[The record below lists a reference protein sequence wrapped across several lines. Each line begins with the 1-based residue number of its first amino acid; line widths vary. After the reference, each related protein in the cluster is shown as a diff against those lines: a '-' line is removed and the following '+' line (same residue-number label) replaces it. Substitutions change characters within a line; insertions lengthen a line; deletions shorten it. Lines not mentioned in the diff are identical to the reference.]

1 MENFRILK
9 ILLKLRGI
17 IIFVDY
23 IKHYFLLT
31 NNARIKNR
39 SGYLELHHI
48 IPRSVFDE
56 DLFDKKGISHVNAK
70 DNVVLLTAREHF
82 VAHWLL
88 HRAFPSN
95 KKLGLAFWAMTGWIS
110 PDHQRTYIPSSRAVE
125 EARIAASNSRKVEII
140 CYDLEGNFVREY
152 SSLNEASED
161 VGVVANA
168 IGQAING
175 GTKSAGGYQWAFK
188 TLDYPTKVNPYI
200 IQNNGLPIGQ
210 YDLNGKLISSFESLL
225 DAERKL
231 GYSEGAIRAAMNRGS
246 KIKGLNSFFVQ
257 YEKYQ
262 RIEPKLDPFCAPL
275 HGFAKSV
282 VQLSPDGKFFI
293 NKFPSVKDAAQSL
306 GKATGHI
313 SATCLGNRETAYGYK
328 WIFESEF
335 THELPVIRIEEVITK
350 DHSKKVAQYDLEGN
364 FIKTFK
370 STAEASRI
378 TGIEQS
384 NISTVARG
392 LRSYTGKYQWAYV
405 EKNGYPEKAKV
416 VISENIPKR
425 ILQLDKSTK
434 AELNVYKSVGEAAKM
449 VNGSQSNISACI
461 NGRKKSAYGFLW
473 VLDLN

>member
-1 MENFRILK
+1 M
-9 ILLKLRGI
+9 
-17 IIFVDY
+17 DY
-23 IKHYFLLT
+23 IKHYFFLT

-48 IPRSVFDE
+48 IPRCVYDE
-56 DLFDKKGISHVNAK
+56 DLFDKTGISHVNAK
-70 DNVVLLTAREHF
+70 ENVVLLTAREHF

-95 KKLGLAFWAMTGWIS
+95 KKLGLAFWAMAGWIS

-125 EARIAASNSRKVEII
+125 EARIAAANSRKVEIL

-152 SSLNEASED
+152 SSLNEAAEEI
-161 VGVVANA
+161 GVVPNA
-168 IGQAING
+168 IGQTING

-188 TLDYPTKVNPYI
+188 TLDYPTKINSYI

-262 RIEPKLDPFCAPL
+262 RIEPKVEPYSAPL
-275 HGFAKSV
+275 HGFAKGV
-282 VQLSPDGKFFI
+282 VQLSPDGKYLI
-293 NKFPSVKDAAQSL
+293 KKFNSVKEAASSL
-306 GKATGHI
+306 GKETGHI
-313 SATCLGNRETAYGYK
+313 SANCLGKRETAYGYK
-328 WIFESEF
+328 WVFESEF
-335 THELPVIRIEEVITK
+335 VDDLPTIDISFVRTK
-350 DHSKKVAQYDLEGN
+350 DHSKEVAQYDLEGN
-364 FIKTFK
+364 FIRLFE
-370 STAEASRI
+370 STAEASRN

-392 LRSYTGKYQWAYV
+392 LRSYAGNFQWAYIDS
-405 EKNGYPEKAKV
+405 KV
-416 VISENIPKR
+416 IPDRGRVKVNDNISKRVI
-425 ILQLDKSTK
+425 QLDKTTK
-434 AELNVYKSVGEAAKM
+434 SVIRLFESVGEAAKF
-449 VNGSQSNISACI
+449 VNGNQSNISACI
-461 NGRKKSAYGFLW
+461 NGRKKTAYGYLW
-473 VLDLN
+473 EFEKS